1 MVNRKHYFEKLLK
14 LKDKQIIKVVTGV
27 RRCGKSTLLEQ
38 FKLYLLKKEVDKN
51 QIISINFEDV
61 ANEHLLDYK
70 VLYEYLRENLHSSKK
85 TYIFLDEIQEVKNF
99 QKVVDS
105 LFLDPNVDIY
115 MTGSNAHMLSGEL
128 ATLLSGRYIEIKML
142 PLSFKEYNELM
153 GGNIKDNFNK
163 YFING
168 GFPYTTQLDEAN
180 VIKDYI
186 DSIYNSIVIKDIV
199 TRKKITDVAL
209 LKSITKFIADR
220 IGNILSSK
228 KIADY
233 LTSSG
238 RKTSHLTIEN
248 YIEALSESFIVYSV
262 DRYDIK
268 GKQLLKTLNKY
279 YLVDQG
285 LRRLILGDK
294 KNDIGFVLENIVY
307 LELIRRG
314 YEVYIGKIGD
324 LEVDFIAE
332 NGDDK
337 MYIQVSATVLDPNT
351 FAREISPL
359 EKIKDNYPK
368 YIVTMDELPMNKDG
382 IKQINI
388 IDFLMNEWKMMDVK
402 TMGNINCGKLLKSLI
417 VSIAFVVISVL
428 ILLFSGY

>member
-1 MVNRKHYFEKLLK
+1 MVNRKHYFEKLLN

-61 ANEHLLDYK
+61 AYEHLLDYK

-115 MTGSNAHMLSGEL
+115 ITGSNAHMLSGEL

-168 GFPYTTQLDEAN
+168 GFPYTTQLYEAN

-351 FAREISPL
+351 FTREISPL

-388 IDFLMNEWKMMDVK
+388 IDFLMNE
-402 TMGNINCGKLLKSLI
+402 
-417 VSIAFVVISVL
+417 
-428 ILLFSGY
+428 

>member
-388 IDFLMNEWKMMDVK
+388 IDFLMNE
-402 TMGNINCGKLLKSLI
+402 
-417 VSIAFVVISVL
+417 
-428 ILLFSGY
+428 

>member
-1 MVNRKHYFEKLLK
+1 MVNRMHYFGKLLK

-38 FKLYLLKKEVDKN
+38 FKLYLLKNEVDKN

-61 ANEHLLDYK
+61 AYEHLLDYK
-70 VLYEYLRENLHSSKK
+70 VLYEYLRENLHPSKK

-105 LFLDPNVDIY
+105 LFLNPNVDIY

-168 GFPYTTQLDEAN
+168 GFPYTTQLDETN
-180 VIKDYI
+180 LIKDYI

-285 LRRLILGDK
+285 FRRLILGDK
-294 KNDIGFVLENIVY
+294 KSDIGFVLENIVY

-314 YEVYIGKIGD
+314 YDVYIGKIGD

-337 MYIQVSATVLDPNT
+337 IYIQVSATVLDPNT
-351 FAREISPL
+351 FAREIAPL

-388 IDFLMNEWKMMDVK
+388 IDFLMNE
-402 TMGNINCGKLLKSLI
+402 
-417 VSIAFVVISVL
+417 
-428 ILLFSGY
+428 